1 MYVVFGNI
9 NNVVFKIK
17 KSKSIIHDRYLIH
30 FRDLFDFFTHL
41 FGVYRKTLYLCI
53 GKLTIF
59 NMKKHRIFIYAF
71 IILLIIYY
79 NWDGITKEHS
89 IYQLLLCLLGIVFFV
104 FLYISYILNWRETRP
119 ILVRVFEGCI
129 YALFGILLAFASW
142 NNYSVKGDIA
152 LSLFGAAIAFGS
164 IVYSLIS
171 FFNLQKDRP
180 KLSAIIS
187 IAVCVLYLISFL
199 AFFILRIMSI
209 QPVE

>member
-1 MYVVFGNI
+1 M
-9 NNVVFKIK
+9 KI
-17 KSKSIIHDRYLIH
+17 
-30 FRDLFDFFTHL
+30 F
-41 FGVYRKTLYLCI
+41 
-53 GKLTIF
+53 
-59 NMKKHRIFIYAF
+59 RIFIYAF

-104 FLYISYILNWRETRP
+104 FLYISYILNWKETRP
-119 ILVRVFEGCI
+119 VLVSVVEGCTF
-129 YALFGILLAFASW
+129 ALFGILSAFAAW
-142 NNYSVKGDIA
+142 NNYSVKDDIA

-209 QPVE
+209 

>member
-1 MYVVFGNI
+1 MKKY
-9 NNVVFKIK
+9 KI
-17 KSKSIIHDRYLIH
+17 I
-30 FRDLFDFFTHL
+30 
-41 FGVYRKTLYLCI
+41 VCI
-53 GKLTIF
+53 FAILTI
-59 NMKKHRIFIYAF
+59 IF
-71 IILLIIYY
+71 Y

-104 FLYISYILNWRETRP
+104 FLYISYILNLRETRP
-119 ILVRVFEGCI
+119 VLVRVIEGCI
-129 YALFGILLAFASW
+129 YAIFGILLAFASW

>member
-1 MYVVFGNI
+1 VVHF
-9 NNVVFKIK
+9 
-17 KSKSIIHDRYLIH
+17 SIIRGGT
-30 FRDLFDFFTHL
+30 LFSYNLQFFSPFFWSL
-41 FGVYRKTLYLCI
+41 SKNTLSLHRI
-53 GKLTIF
+53 PTIF
-59 NMKKHRIFIYAF
+59 NMKIHRIFIYAF

-104 FLYISYILNWRETRP
+104 FLYISYILNLRETRP

-199 AFFILRIMSI
+199 ALLIFEIMSI